1 MKTIKIT
8 GILLFM
14 MGLFSCINDDAF
26 TIPDIGLEEN
36 NALEKILDSLET
48 SSNWTFITIAELKN
62 QFTSGSNPFQITSNQ
77 VLKGYV
83 VSSDQTGNFFKEFYL
98 QDHPKN
104 PTTGIKIALNLTN
117 SYNRFNIG
125 REVYIH
131 LKDLYIGEM
140 LLGDGVTAIG
150 GKLEGNEVVM
160 LTENQIQTHLFRSQ
174 NTEIITPLSL
184 TFAAINKSH
193 IGLFVAVND
202 VHFSPELNGK
212 PYVDQ
217 IDDFDTQRIMQSCEG
232 FDYTNFILETSTY
245 ALFKN
250 EILPSGSGAIS
261 GIVTKTYHGDNF
273 VLVINT
279 TSDVQMSGGLCNL
292 LAIEDYPIVLLE
304 EDFEAT
310 SGVIDILSWTNYK
323 EAGTKLWRSYVDE
336 DSGSRAAKI
345 GSYSS
350 GNDQTIAWLI
360 SPAINLSSV
369 NEAFLSFET
378 SNSFSDGS
386 DLEVLISSDWNGE
399 EANIGMATWYALPA
413 NIVKDSDDYSSWVH
427 SSYLSLLEYT
437 GNIYIAF
444 KYTGSGHENFDGT
457 FELDTIK
464 IIAN

>member
-8 GILLFM
+8 SVLLFM
-14 MGLFSCINDDAF
+14 MGLFSCINDDTF

-98 QDHPKN
+98 QNHPKN
-104 PTTGIKIALNLTN
+104 PTSGIKIALNLTN

-160 LTENQIQTHLFRSQ
+160 LTESQIQTHLFRSQ
-174 NTEIITPLSL
+174 NTETVTPLSL

-279 TSDVQMSGGLCNL
+279 TSDVQMNAVVFVIYWL
-292 LAIEDYPIVLLE
+292 L
-304 EDFEAT
+304 
-310 SGVIDILSWTNYK
+310 K
-323 EAGTKLWRSYVDE
+323 
-336 DSGSRAAKI
+336 
-345 GSYSS
+345 
-350 GNDQTIAWLI
+350 TI
-360 SPAINLSSV
+360 P
-369 NEAFLSFET
+369 
-378 SNSFSDGS
+378 
-386 DLEVLISSDWNGE
+386 
-399 EANIGMATWYALPA
+399 
-413 NIVKDSDDYSSWVH
+413 
-427 SSYLSLLEYT
+427 
-437 GNIYIAF
+437 
-444 KYTGSGHENFDGT
+444 
-457 FELDTIK
+457 
-464 IIAN
+464 